1 MDKIAKAIGAAQ
13 GGATSAATVVA
24 AAAVFMQFLP
34 PSVTVPWWGYIIMI
48 LLAMLFCMLPPF
60 IGAYLAPQ
68 NAPPVVGDTIPATTP
83 AKVVA
88 APAGSPMTADELSNG
103 H

>member
-34 PSVTVPWWGYIIMI
+34 ASVVVPWWGYIVII
-48 LLAMLFCMLPPF
+48 LLAMVFCMVPPF
-60 IGAYLAPQ
+60 IGAYLAPA
-68 NAPPVVGDTIPATTP
+68 NSPPVVGDVIAATTP
-83 AKVVA
+83 AKVSA
-88 APAGSPMTADELSNG
+88 APAGTPITGAEPAAPS
-103 H
+103 